1 MIILQTLKRI
11 YGLITGSSFLW
22 KIVRNYAVL
31 SASFKA
37 IEGVI
42 QAVSASG
49 RSLPNQDESLILV
62 KAFSNILKT
71 GVIDIP
77 GVDEYELAMNLDM
90 VNSNMSLGIEDLKT
104 GKYFEIPTVK
114 KVEGAK

>member
-1 MIILQTLKRI
+1 MMIINVLKRI
-11 YGLITGSSFLW
+11 YGLLTGSSFLW
-22 KIVRNYAVL
+22 KVIRNYAVL
-31 SASFKA
+31 AASFKA

-42 QAVSASG
+42 QNVSQSG
-49 RSLPNQDESLILV
+49 RALPNQDESLIII
-62 KAFSNILKT
+62 KAISNILKT

-104 GKYFEIPTVK
+104 GKYFEIPAIK
-114 KVEGAK
+114 KIEGAK

>member
-1 MIILQTLKRI
+1 MTIINVLKRL
-11 YGLITGSSFLW
+11 YGLLTGSSFLW

-31 SASFKA
+31 AASFKA

-42 QAVSASG
+42 QSVSQSG
-49 RSLPNQDESLILV
+49 RSLPNQDESMILL
-62 KAFSNILKT
+62 KAISNILKT
-71 GVIDIP
+71 GVVDIP

-104 GKYFEIPTVK
+104 GKYFEIPAIK
-114 KVEGAK
+114 KVESVK